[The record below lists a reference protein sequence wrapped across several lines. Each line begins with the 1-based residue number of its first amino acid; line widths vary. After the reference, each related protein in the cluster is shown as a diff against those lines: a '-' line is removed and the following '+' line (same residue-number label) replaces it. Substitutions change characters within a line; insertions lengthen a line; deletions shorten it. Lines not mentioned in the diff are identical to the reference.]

1 MAEVDP
7 VTLRLF
13 VDNNRA
19 ISELTRY
26 ARAADQSF
34 SSVSR
39 GAVAL
44 ERSLS
49 VLGGAFAGVSAAA
62 MARAF
67 LDIADTAKTLDAQLR
82 LATTGFGSFA
92 QAQEDVRRIAANTR
106 SGLEETAA
114 LYGNFSRASKEI
126 GADQDDAA
134 RATETFSKTLKISGA
149 DANQAASATL
159 QFGQALAA
167 GALRGD
173 ELNSILEASPRLA
186 RLLTESM
193 GVPIGAIKQL
203 GEEGK
208 LTSDKLLNA
217 LTNTKFTAGIDAE
230 FRELPVTFDDAMTQ
244 VYNAAIITFGAFD
257 RGGQFSTA
265 LANFITDGSDG
276 FKQLEDDAVEMGIA
290 VRASIEGLADAF
302 NPVMSAA
309 QRFFAY
315 MKEGIGDVSFDPGRE
330 LRDLDNVTGAL
341 SGGESRVEQ
350 WINKRLW
357 GQESGRTNFEGRYRE
372 GQAAADR
379 RLRGEMGERAANDL
393 ISRYFDRSGNPIR
406 NAAPAKYTPGPSAS
420 EQKSA
425 QRKAEAAARKAEQE
439 RLRAIRDDASKQRD
453 AASLQDDINAAKAA
467 LTVATG
473 DVLKFNLQQIDSEK
487 AQRIAEYQT
496 QHDLGRLSA
505 QELADRTAAVNQIA
519 DLQRQ
524 RVQQIAEENRR
535 RDALDVTQASS
546 KNDADLL
553 RAQAELSNTR
563 QERRAIELRL
573 LDLAYD
579 QEQAEL
585 EGVLAS
591 QTATEAQKQIA
602 QARLNMLAS
611 LKGFEVERTNRE
623 YESPLEQRRRE
634 VRETTANMADAA
646 ENIELSA
653 LDRLSDGLGQATADY
668 VKLGGVAG
676 DVING
681 IIQDLI
687 KLAVQQ
693 TLIGKGGGG
702 IFSLFG
708 IGGSTSSLSGVD
720 YGSLASAAASV
731 KIPGFAS
738 GGYTGDGP
746 ANQAAGIVH
755 KGEFV
760 VPADAV
766 KRIGVENLAA
776 MSNARAAASMA
787 GVTAAGSAPRPVQQ
801 TVVVQV
807 EANDYFDARVKQGA
821 AAVAQPIG
829 MAAAVQARTDAGTDV
844 ARQARRR
851 IPGR

>member
-1 MAEVDP
+1 MAEIDP

-26 ARAADQSF
+26 ARVADQSF
-34 SSVSR
+34 ASVSR

-44 ERSLS
+44 ERTLG

-82 LATTGFGSFA
+82 LATSGFGSFS

-114 LYGNFSRASKEI
+114 LYGNFSRGAKEL
-126 GADQDDAA
+126 GADQEAAA

-186 RLLTESM
+186 RLLTDSL

-265 LANFITDGSDG
+265 LANFVTDGSDG
-276 FKQLEDDAVEMGIA
+276 FRQLENDAVEMGVA

-302 NPVMSAA
+302 DPVMSAA

-315 MKEGIGDVSFDPGRE
+315 MKEGVGDISFDPGRE
-330 LRDLDNVTGAL
+330 LRDLDNLTGSLA
-341 SGGESRVEQ
+341 GGESGVEQ

-357 GQESGRTNFEGRYRE
+357 GMESGRTNFEGRYRE
-372 GQAAADR
+372 GQAAAEA
-379 RLRGEMGERAANDL
+379 RLRGQMGERAANDL
-393 ISRYFDRSGNPIR
+393 ISRYFDKSGNSIKSAGPT
-406 NAAPAKYTPGPSAS
+406 KYTPGPTEA
-420 EQKSA
+420 EQKAA

-439 RLRAIRDDASKQRD
+439 RLRAIREDASKQRD
-453 AASLQDDINAAKAA
+453 ATSLQDDINAAKAA
-467 LTVATG
+467 LAVAT
-473 DVLKFNLQQIDSEK
+473 DDILAFNLQQIDSEK

-496 QHDLGRLSA
+496 QRDLGRLSDK
-505 QELADRTAAVNQIA
+505 ELADRTAAVNEIA
-519 DLQRQ
+519 DLQKQ
-524 RVQQIAEENRR
+524 RVQRIADENTRR
-535 RDALDVTQASS
+535 ENLERHNAAITDNSDI
-546 KNDADLL
+546 L
-553 RAQAELSNTR
+553 RAQADLVATR
-563 QERRAIELRL
+563 QERRDIELKL
-573 LDLAYD
+573 LDLAYE
-579 QEQAEL
+579 QERAEL
-585 EGVLAS
+585 EAVTNSATAS
-591 QTATEAQKQIA
+591 AAQKEIA
-602 QARLNMLAS
+602 EQRLRILDQ
-611 LKGFEVERTNRE
+611 LKGYRADSIGRQ
-623 YESPLEQRRRE
+623 YESPLEQRRRQ
-634 VRETTANMADAA
+634 VRETAANMGDAI
-646 ENIELSA
+646 ENIEIDAVDQLA
-653 LDRLSDGLGQATADY
+653 DGLADATQEY
-668 VKLGGVAG
+668 IKLGGVAG
-676 DVING
+676 DVINS
-681 IIQDLI
+681 IISDLI
-687 KLAVQQ
+687 RLQIKQA
-693 TLIGKGGGG
+693 IFGSSGGGL
-702 IFSLFG
+702 FSLFG
-708 IGGSTSSLSGVD
+708 LGGGSKLTGVD
-720 YGSLASAAASV
+720 YGALSSAAGSV
-731 KIPGFAS
+731 EIPGFSS

-746 ANQAAGIVH
+746 VNQAAGIVH

-766 KRIGVENLAA
+766 KRIGVQNLAA

-787 GVTAAGSAPRPVQQ
+787 GVTAAGASARPVQQ
-801 TVVVQV
+801 TVIVQV
-807 EANDYFDARVKQGA
+807 EANDYFDAKVKQGA

-829 MAAAVQARTDAGTDV
+829 MAAAVQARTDAGADV
-844 ARQARRR
+844 ARAQRRR